1 MNCIQKLPQGY
12 EVIRSVDL
20 QKDKKAMLT
29 VNGIALVL
37 TLVLFVI
44 MNSIYSMPKW
54 IDSSLENGT
63 FLFQLIA
70 LAIAAIAYIIL
81 HEITHGITMKC
92 FGGKE
97 VRYGFTG
104 MYAYAGS
111 QNDWF
116 SRNAYICIALAP
128 LVVWGII
135 FFVLPFL
142 FPNYTWVFWFLQIFN
157 VSGAAGDMYVT
168 WLSTKMPASVYVRD
182 TGVDMAF
189 YDKKNS

>member
-1 MNCIQKLPQGY
+1 MNCIQKLPEGY

-44 MNSIYSMPKW
+44 MNSIYSLPKW
-54 IDSSLENGT
+54 IVSSLEDGT
-63 FLFQLIA
+63 FFFQLIA
-70 LAIAAIAYIIL
+70 LAIAAIAYVIL
-81 HEITHGITMKC
+81 HEITHGITMKS

-142 FPNYTWVFWFLQIFN
+142 FPKYTWIFWFLQIFN

-189 YDKKNS
+189 FDKKNS

>member
-1 MNCIQKLPQGY
+1 MNCIQKLPEGY

-44 MNSIYSMPKW
+44 MNSIYSMTKW

-70 LAIAAIAYIIL
+70 LAIAAIAYVIL